1 MRSWQPAF
9 PQAMQRHGGQTRPAA
24 PAKSAF
30 APDKPAVAPDEAAR
44 ERADKDHG
52 EAAATAQTKD

>member
-1 MRSWQPAF
+1 
-9 PQAMQRHGGQTRPAA
+9 MQRHGGQTRPAA

-44 ERADKDHG
+44 DRADGERG
-52 EAAATAQTKD
+52 EAAATNATAQTKD